1 MYYVNLSN
9 FEPEFMKKLSNN
21 EAELKKSIVYI
32 RKTCNVDKSY
42 FFSFT
47 ATRFDVIIFNVFLFA
62 KQ

>member
-32 RKTCNVDKSY
+32 KKTCNVDKSY
-42 FFSFT
+42 FFSFN